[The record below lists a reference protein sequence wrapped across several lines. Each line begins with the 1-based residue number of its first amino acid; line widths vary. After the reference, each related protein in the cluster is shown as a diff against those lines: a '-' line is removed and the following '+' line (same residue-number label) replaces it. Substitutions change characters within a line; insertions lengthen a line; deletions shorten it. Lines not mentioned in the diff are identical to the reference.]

1 MVYRDNEYQTRL
13 PVPSIGDSFLEY
25 AYISLNLINYL
36 CEGWEHI
43 EIRGLPRISHV
54 LRTKYK
60 L

>member
-1 MVYRDNEYQTRL
+1 MSDTTSRL
-13 PVPSIGDSFLEY
+13 PVPSIGDRY
-25 AYISLNLINYL
+25 IQYTYISLNLINYL